1 MTWRIDRN
9 AVAVRE
15 ARGSS
20 ILSRRLRC
28 QGGHRCHLGERALS
42 VMPWVCAHGFASG
55 IFVLEHATFRK
66 INGRDQAASFAGNG
80 SKKRIANRAST
91 S

>member
-1 MTWRIDRN
+1 M
-9 AVAVRE
+9 
-15 ARGSS
+15 SS
-20 ILSRRLRC
+20 SLEVPGL
-28 QGGHRCHLGERALS
+28 
-42 VMPWVCAHGFASG
+42 ASG